1 MAPSS
6 RLIFEIPV
14 ERRAFKHLDFEA
26 NVAVLG
32 YNYLFITLFLQFKEG
47 HERIE

>member
-14 ERRAFKHLDFEA
+14 ERRDLKHLDFEA
-26 NVAVLG
+26 HVAVVG
-32 YNYLFITLFLQFKEG
+32 DNYLFITFFLQFKEG